1 MTSATFG
8 HHLIVD
14 AAACNDRI
22 GDRES
27 IAEFARILV
36 EAIGMKAYGQP
47 LIEHFGHDEPKAS
60 GYTLV
65 QLIETSHIAAHFCD
79 HSGEAYF
86 DIFSCREFDQEKA
99 LAVIATYF
107 APVSHNAQLTIRQA
121 PRSAQ
126 PQARAAS

>member
-1 MTSATFG
+1 MTNATFG

-22 GDRES
+22 RDRES
-27 IAEFARILV
+27 IAEFARVLV
-36 EAIGMKAYGQP
+36 EAIDMKAYDQP

-79 HSGEAYF
+79 HSGDAYF
-86 DIFSCREFDQEKA
+86 DIFSCREFDQERA
-99 LAVIATYF
+99 LGVIAAYF
-107 APVSHNAQLTIRQA
+107 APVSHKVQLTIRQA

-126 PQARAAS
+126 LEARASS